1 MQYTDFVRRKDAFNS
16 FKELRKILN
25 GSIANPEDWKK
36 SFADMFAEVG
46 GLAMENNCIAQD
58 VMSYY
63 YKDGVEGVLAENYD
77 QYMQWEILA
86 GANGNEFAI
95 EKLQFFLNY
104 AMQEI
109 VDNDKLPRI
118 LALNGIDENNYIYIL
133 GNLLCEGIVDE
144 LNISPKKLVGA
155 PSVKQEYS
163 LERMRKY
170 RTALD
175 KALPKVLEYLL
186 SEG

>member
-25 GSIANPEDWKK
+25 GSISNPDDWKK

-58 VMSYY
+58 VLSYY
-63 YKDGVEGVLAENYD
+63 YKDGVEGFLEENYD

-86 GANGNEFAI
+86 AANGNEFAI

-118 LALNGIDENNYIYIL
+118 LALNGINEENYIYIL
-133 GNLLCEGIVDE
+133 GNLLCEGLVDE
-144 LNISPKKLVGA
+144 LGISPKKLVGA
-155 PSVKQEYS
+155 PSRKQEYS
-163 LERMRKY
+163 LERMRVY
-170 RTALD
+170 RMALD
-175 KALPKVLEYLL
+175 RALPKVLEYLL
-186 SEG
+186 SED

>member
-1 MQYTDFVRRKDAFNS
+1 MEYNDFIRRKDAYNS

-25 GSIANPEDWKK
+25 ESIASPKDWKK
-36 SFADMFAEVG
+36 SFKEMFDEVG
-46 GLAMENNCIAQD
+46 ALAMENNCIAQD

-63 YKDGVEGVLAENYD
+63 YKDGVEGYIEENYD

-109 VDNDKLPRI
+109 VDNEQLPQI
-118 LALNGIDENNYIYIL
+118 LAINGITEKNYMFIL
-133 GNLLCEGIVDE
+133 GNLLCEGVVDE
-144 LNISPKKLVGA
+144 LELSPKKLIDQ
-155 PSVKQEYS
+155 PPKKQEYS
-163 LERMRKY
+163 LERMRVY

-175 KALPKVLEYLL
+175 SALPKVLRYLI
-186 SEG
+186 SE

>member
-1 MQYTDFVRRKDAFNS
+1 MEYNDFIRRKDAYNS

-25 GSIANPEDWKK
+25 ESIANPKEWKK
-36 SFADMFAEVG
+36 SFKDMFDEVG
-46 GLAMENNCIAQD
+46 GLAMENNCVAQD

-63 YKDGVEGVLAENYD
+63 YKDGVEGVIEENYD

-109 VDNDKLPRI
+109 VDNEKLPQI
-118 LALNGIDENNYIYIL
+118 MAINGIDEGNYIYIL
-133 GNLLCEGIVDE
+133 GNLLCEGVVDE
-144 LNISPKKLVGA
+144 LGLSPKKLIDA
-155 PSVKQEYS
+155 PAKKQEYS
-163 LERMRKY
+163 LERMRVY
-170 RTALD
+170 RSALD
-175 KALPKVLEYLL
+175 KALPRVLEYLI
-186 SEG
+186 SE